1 MAGFQISLASHFLQM
16 LVGWRTSILPV
27 SCCYLQFINPSIP
40 KKWKYRDV
48 HNWDGLCRVWVTPQ
62 NPFKLKLRNVAVIL
76 TLRTW
81 IVWEKDR
88 RLTYG
93 LPILFWAVWIT
104 GFIIIGIYLRNARGI
119 FWLQSP
125 TFPRSFTFD
134 TLGQISPFPR
144 LFGCLV
150 RNAGQILSV
159 CYILLMVYD
168 ACKSVSQS
176 LQEECLLRASKKSLL
191 HVKNDA
197 DMNFQV
203 SWALWLFEDFQF
215 VSEAIQSCLLDNQYL
230 GTNSQVKRGFTIFAG
245 YLWGR

>member
-27 SCCYLQFINPSIP
+27 SRCCLQFINPSL

-48 HNWDGLCRVWVTPQ
+48 HNWDGLCRVWVTLQ

-104 GFIIIGIYLRNARGI
+104 GFIIVGIYLRNARGVL
-119 FWLQSP
+119 WLQSS
-125 TFPRSFTFD
+125 TFPRSFTFWYPRSD
-134 TLGQISPFPR
+134 ISFPSTFR
-144 LFGCLV
+144 L
-150 RNAGQILSV
+150 LSPERWPNLIGV
-159 CYILLMVYD
+159 LY
-168 ACKSVSQS
+168 
-176 LQEECLLRASKKSLL
+176 
-191 HVKNDA
+191 
-197 DMNFQV
+197 
-203 SWALWLFEDFQF
+203 
-215 VSEAIQSCLLDNQYL
+215 
-230 GTNSQVKRGFTIFAG
+230 FTHGI
-245 YLWGR
+245 WCM